1 MRDQIKNN
9 KKTEIDERKGEMIIM
24 VNRFENRCALNER
37 LFSVKKNLIDLNFF
51 IRFLSHFF
59 FSACLIAQRAMYVH
73 LNGSTVRLEIT
84 PQKKKKEIILL
95 QIIW

>member
-51 IRFLSHFF
+51 IRFLSSFLM
-59 FSACLIAQRAMYVH
+59 A
-73 LNGSTVRLEIT
+73 RL
-84 PQKKKKEIILL
+84 KVAV
-95 QIIW
+95 

>member
-9 KKTEIDERKGEMIIM
+9 RKTEIDERKGEMIIM

-59 FSACLIAQRAMYVH
+59 FCFSNCPESNVCTSQ
-73 LNGSTVRLEIT
+73 
-84 PQKKKKEIILL
+84 
-95 QIIW
+95 W